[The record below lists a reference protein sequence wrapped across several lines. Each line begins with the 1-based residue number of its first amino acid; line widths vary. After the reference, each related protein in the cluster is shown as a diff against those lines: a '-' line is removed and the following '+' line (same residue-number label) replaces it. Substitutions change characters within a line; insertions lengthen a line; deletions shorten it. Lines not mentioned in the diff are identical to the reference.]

1 MLTAN
6 FSKQAEKI
14 IEKLLK
20 KEPQIVKLIYQKI
33 EELSHNPNPVNYK
46 KLVNR
51 PEFRVKVRNYRIIY
65 ECDDEFLYIII
76 IDKRDKVY
84 KL

>member
-1 MLTAN
+1 MLTIN

-20 KEPQIVKLIYQKI
+20 KESQIVKLIYQKI
-33 EELSHNPNPVNYK
+33 DELRHNPNPINHK

-51 PEFRVKVRNYRIIY
+51 PESRIKVRNYRIVY
-65 ECDDEFLYIII
+65 EYDDQFLYIII

-84 KL
+84 KS

>member
-1 MLTAN
+1 MLTIN

-14 IEKLLK
+14 IEKLIK
-20 KEPQIVKLIYQKI
+20 KEPQIIKLIHKKL
-33 EELSHNPNPVNYK
+33 EELSLNPNPIGCK

-51 PEFRVKVRNYRIIY
+51 PEFRMKVRNYRIVY
-65 ECDDEFLYIII
+65 EYDDECLYIIV

-84 KL
+84 KS